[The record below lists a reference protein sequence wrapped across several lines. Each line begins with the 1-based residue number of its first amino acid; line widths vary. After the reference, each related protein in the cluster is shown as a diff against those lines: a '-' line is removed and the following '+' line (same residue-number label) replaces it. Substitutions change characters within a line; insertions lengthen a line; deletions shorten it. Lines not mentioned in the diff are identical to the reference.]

1 MCQDRCKRSMSD
13 DGKTVRAFSFP
24 GLYPGATSKAALKRG
39 ISASAVIPGF
49 ACKKP
54 RDNCI
59 LCINVGCR
67 LTAYPELH
75 FYILP
80 VRIKK
85 GTGRRLTARAFSN
98 NSLLHTGNAFTAAVT
113 HSVPGAFSS
122 ARQPLFPSYDE
133 WSSPSHKGV
142 STPGQWRT

>member
-1 MCQDRCKRSMSD
+1 MEKPYTLSHSP
-13 DGKTVRAFSFP
+13 V
-24 GLYPGATSKAALKRG
+24 LYPGATSGTVLKRG
-39 ISASAVIPGF
+39 ISASTVIPGC

-59 LCINVGCR
+59 FCINVGYR
-67 LTAYPELH
+67 LAAYPELH

-80 VRIKK
+80 VGIKK
-85 GTGRRLTARAFSN
+85 GTGRQSTARAFSN
-98 NSLLHTGNAFTAAVT
+98 HPLLHIGDAFTAAVT

-133 WSSPSHKGV
+133 WSSPSHKGA
-142 STPGQWRT
+142 STPGQWPLEVFGRCFPERI